1 MGGFDLFRG
10 DALDAYPN
18 WPAPATII
26 SDGAYG
32 VRGFH
37 GDTVGSQALPH
48 WYRPHVASWSAAAG
62 PASTLWFW
70 NTELGWASVHPVL
83 AEYGWDYVQLI
94 VWDKGLAHIAGN
106 VNGRTIRQ
114 FPVVTE
120 VCAFYQ
126 RTFTISGPSGPMPV
140 KEWVRHEWAR
150 SGLSLQKAN
159 EACGV
164 KNAATR
170 KYLTKDWLWYWP
182 PGEMTERLAA
192 YANAHGLPS
201 SWPYYSLD
209 GERPV
214 TAAEWD
220 ALRYN
225 WRHAHGVTNVWSRRP
240 LHDDERL
247 KGTGRRAA
255 PRVYNPTAASS
266 AHLNQKPLEFMERLI
281 TAVTEPGDV
290 VWEPFGG
297 LCSASVAAVTLGR
310 RAFAAETDLEFA
322 DLATERLRRT
332 GAGAAGIIGASGVT
346 PVAGEPGDL
355 ARAAGSA

>member
-10 DALDAYPN
+10 DARDAYPN

-37 GDTVGSQALPH
+37 GDTIGSQALPH
-48 WYRPHVASWSAAAG
+48 WYRPHIASWSAAAG
-62 PASTLWFW
+62 PATTLWFW

-83 AEYGWDYVQLI
+83 AEYGWEYVQLI

-126 RTFTISGPSGPMPV
+126 RAFTITGPGGPMPP
-140 KEWVRHEWAR
+140 KQWVRHEWAR

-192 YANAHGLPS
+192 YANAHG
-201 SWPYYSLD
+201 
-209 GERPV
+209 
-214 TAAEWD
+214 
-220 ALRYN
+220 
-225 WRHAHGVTNVWSRRP
+225 RRP
-240 LHDDERL
+240 A
-247 KGTGRRAA
+247 GR
-255 PRVYNPTAASS
+255 
-266 AHLNQKPLEFMERLI
+266 I
-281 TAVTEPGDV
+281 TRST
-290 VWEPFGG
+290 
-297 LCSASVAAVTLGR
+297 
-310 RAFAAETDLEFA
+310 
-322 DLATERLRRT
+322 
-332 GAGAAGIIGASGVT
+332 ASGPSPPPNGT
-346 PVAGEPGDL
+346 PCGTAGGTRT
-355 ARAAGSA
+355 A

>member
-1 MGGFDLFRG
+1 M
-10 DALDAYPN
+10 
-18 WPAPATII
+18 
-26 SDGAYG
+26 
-32 VRGFH
+32 RGFH
-37 GDTVGSQALPH
+37 GDTIGPEALPH
-48 WYRPHVASWSAAAG
+48 WYRPHIAAWAAAAG
-62 PASTLWFW
+62 PATTLWFW

-83 AEYGWDYVQLI
+83 AEFGWEYVQLI

-126 RTFTISGPSGPMPV
+126 RTFTVTGPDGPMPP
-140 KEWVRHEWAR
+140 KQWVRHEWAR
-150 SGLSLQKAN
+150 SGLSLQRAN

-192 YANAHGLPS
+192 YANAHGLPTG
-201 SWPYYSLD
+201 WPYYSLD

-220 ALRYN
+220 ALRYT

-240 LHDDERL
+240 LHGEERL
-247 KGTGRRAA
+247 KGTGAA
-255 PRVYNPTAASS
+255 PRRGCT
-266 AHLNQKPLEFMERLI
+266 
-281 TAVTEPGDV
+281 T
-290 VWEPFGG
+290 
-297 LCSASVAAVTLGR
+297 R
-310 RAFAAETDLEFA
+310 R
-322 DLATERLRRT
+322 RPVRRT
-332 GAGAAGIIGASGVT
+332 
-346 PVAGEPGDL
+346 
-355 ARAAGSA
+355 

>member
-1 MGGFDLFRG
+1 MGAFELFRG
-10 DALDAYPN
+10 DAVDAYRT

-37 GDTVGSQALPH
+37 GDTTGADALPD
-48 WYRPHVASWSAAAG
+48 WYRPHIASWTAAAT
-62 PASTLWFW
+62 PATTLWFW
-70 NTELGWASVHPVL
+70 NTEIGWASVHPVL
-83 AEYGWDYVQLI
+83 AAHGWDYVQLV

-126 RTFTISGPSGPMPV
+126 RRLTLSGPAGDAPV
-140 KEWVRHEWAR
+140 KEWVRTEWTR
-150 SGLSLQKAN
+150 SGLPLSQAN
-159 EACGV
+159 AACGV

-192 YANAHGLPS
+192 YANAHGRPS
-201 SWPYYSLD
+201 GWPYYSLD

-214 TAAEWD
+214 TAKEWD
-220 ALRYN
+220 TLRYR
-225 WRHAHGVTNVWSRRP
+225 WRHAHGLTNVWSRRP
-240 LHDDERL
+240 LHDTERL
-247 KGTGRRAA
+247 KGTLRRAA

-281 TAVTEPGDV
+281 AAVTEPGDV
-290 VWEPFGG
+290 IWEPFGG
-297 LCSASVAAVTLGR
+297 LCSASLAAVTLGR
-310 RAFAAETDLEFA
+310 RAFAAETDPAFA
-322 DLATERLRRT
+322 DLAAQRLRFT
-332 GAGAAGIIGASGVT
+332 QPELADN
-346 PVAGEPGDL
+346 VADQREWRRGQ
-355 ARAAGSA
+355 SAMG